1 MAYRSYRSG
10 PQFHGNMDMLAHT
23 HSVRTAGRYPKE
35 AGWSLGKDQHGIPR
49 LFDHVMM
56 RDRKLLTAPLLM
68 FLGDFG
74 SGKTTLGMRML
85 THAFMMNVRG
95 GLRARIAADSTKR
108 SGNVP
113 EWKPFVEE
121 FGEKIVDLAADF
133 KDGINILDK
142 NLPLRPQDHLR
153 NLSELMQDDGTI
165 LTPAEEHLLRIGLH
179 NEFKK
184 ETPHVRSLNSFFS
197 TVDHDLITSI
207 ARELELVESGVT
219 LRLSEPD
226 IINISNGLYFR
237 LSNLMNG
244 KTGEVLGGH
253 GSLAEV
259 MTQKIVS
266 FDYTQLDPDAIP
278 PVQSFVWRV
287 KTAGIRYGD
296 NSFFCDAELYDESY
310 ESWDSMSFAL
320 GMRSRTK
327 KLRGTGSLL
336 IFISQH
342 ISDYLAISG
351 PQGLIAQNMLRDV
364 GAWMIA
370 QHDVED
376 LPQIIEYCGISPQV
390 ARVIPQLQPGQFLAK
405 IGSQPP
411 FIFDYELTDMYRTM
425 SDTDA
430 ATRKNLE
437 RMA

>member
-23 HSVRTAGRYPKE
+23 HSVRVAGRYPRE

-56 RDRKLLTAPLLM
+56 RDRRLLTAPLLM

-113 EWKPFVEE
+113 EWMPFVEE
-121 FGEKIVDLAADF
+121 FGERTVDLAADF
-133 KDGINILDK
+133 KEGINILDK
-142 NLPLRPQDHLR
+142 KLPLRPQDHMR
-153 NLSELMQDDGTI
+153 NLSELMQDDGTALSPAAEHI
-165 LTPAEEHLLRIGLH
+165 LRVGLH
-179 NEFKK
+179 HEFKK
-184 ETPHVRSLNSFFS
+184 EDPHVKSLNSFFS
-197 TVDHDLITSI
+197 TVDLNLISSI
-207 ARELELVESGVT
+207 VQELALLNEGVIP
-219 LRLSEPD
+219 RLSQED
-226 IINISNGLYFR
+226 INNISRELYFR
-237 LSNLMNG
+237 LANLMNG
-244 KTGEVLGGH
+244 KTGEVLGGY
-253 GSLAEV
+253 GSLAEA
-259 MTQKIVS
+259 MTQRVVS
-266 FDYTQLDPDAIP
+266 FDYTQLDPDAVA
-278 PVQSFVWRV
+278 PVQSFIWRV

-296 NSFFCDAELYDESY
+296 NDYFCDAELYDESY
-310 ESWDSMSFAL
+310 ESWDSMAFAL
-320 GMRSRTK
+320 GMRGRTK

-364 GAWMIA
+364 GAWAIA
-370 QHDVED
+370 QHEPVH
-376 LPQIIEYCGISPQV
+376 LPYIIEYCGVSPHIAQ
-390 ARVIPQLQPGQFLAK
+390 VIPRLKPGEFLMK
-405 IGSQPP
+405 IGSQQP
-411 FIFDYELTDMYRTM
+411 FVFNYELTEMYRRM

-430 ATRKNLE
+430 ATRRNLE
-437 RMA
+437 RV